1 MRTRIFALTARILR
15 RVLSSPSPGAITLLL
30 RLSATLA
37 AALVFSAGGATPL
50 ARYVETGAAPTDAC
64 AMLTLAQVS
73 AALEATSQ
81 AGKHI
86 SPAITTSCI
95 WSDDTAAS
103 VDHRRVT
110 LTILRPQGFDLPRSM
125 GAMKTAPAQ
134 GIGDD
139 AYYVLYGSDSPQ
151 LMVRKGGVQFSVR
164 ILNGFKFKPFTLDQ
178 EKSKEA
184 TLAQAAIKAL

>member
-1 MRTRIFALTARILR
+1 MRSHRLSCLLFGVVLVFTGGPSAAFAR
-15 RVLSSPSPGAITLLL
+15 RVD
-30 RLSATLA
+30 
-37 AALVFSAGGATPL
+37 V
-50 ARYVETGAAPTDAC
+50 TDAC
-64 AMLTLAQVS
+64 TLLTLQQVS
-73 AALEATSQ
+73 AALEVTSQ

-86 SPAITTSCI
+86 SPTIKTSCI

-110 LTILRPQGFDLPRSM
+110 LSIMRPQGFDMPRSM

-139 AYYVLYGSDSPQ
+139 AYYLLFGSASPQ

-164 ILNGFKFKPFTLDQ
+164 ILNGFKFKPFTFDE
-178 EKSKEA
+178 EKAKEA
-184 TLAQAAIKAL
+184 TLAQAALKAL